1 MWLFSH
7 PWQFCHANIGALSGG
22 EWDPEMWD
30 GGIWVDEI
38 LKIQSFQTSLI
49 PLGLQ
54 KCSFFCQYLVTSIL
68 EDDSEASVLKYCTS
82 SLTIFSHLSCCRPMT
97 RVQFNS
103 VRFSHSVMSNSL
115 RPHELQ
121 HARPPCPSPTP
132 RVYTNSCPLSWWCH
146 PTISSSVI
154 PFFSCLQSFQAWGSF
169 LMSRLFTSGSQ
180 SIGVSTE
187 LFPTLCDPMDCSP
200 PGSSVHGDSPG
211 RNTGDG
217 W

>member
-7 PWQFCHANIGALSGG
+7 PWQSCHANIVALSGG

-38 LKIQSFQTSLI
+38 LKIQSSQTSLI

-68 EDDSEASVLKYCTS
+68 EDDSEASVLKYSTS

-103 VRFSHSVMSNSL
+103 VHFSRSVMSNSL
-115 RPHELQ
+115 RPHDLQ

-132 RVYTNSCPLSWWCH
+132 RVYTNSCPLS
-146 PTISSSVI
+146 
-154 PFFSCLQSFQAWGSF
+154 
-169 LMSRLFTSGSQ
+169 R
-180 SIGVSTE
+180 
-187 LFPTLCDPMDCSP
+187 
-200 PGSSVHGDSPG
+200 
-211 RNTGDG
+211 
-217 W
+217 